1 MRGFARK
8 VGKVVKSLRGAPARA
23 RARSFRSGKRMK
35 RLNYNAPSR
44 GGFRL

>member
-8 VGKVVKSLRGAPARA
+8 VGKVVKAIRKAPARA
-23 RARSFRSGKRMK
+23 RARSFRAGKRMK
-35 RLNYNAPSR
+35 RLNYKAPSR